1 MHQPILTQRMHLDGL
16 SPTRLQLG
24 QGLGHGHLVH
34 QDLGRRQG
42 LLGDPVP
49 GLNQRRVPGFLGG
62 RHAGGTGKEAP
73 DVDRIGGVISALVD
87 HLEHIASPDDAG
99 RDLHATGAPAIGEG
113 HLTRAERHLVA
124 RYGHRLEQGPAN
136 ALLGALIQKSKVV
149 MGLGHDGSWFMAVA
163 SPAATWLARSLRTRA
178 SSA

>member
-1 MHQPILTQRMHLDGL
+1 M
-16 SPTRLQLG
+16 
-24 QGLGHGHLVH
+24 
-34 QDLGRRQG
+34 
-42 LLGDPVP
+42 P

-62 RHAGGTGKEAP
+62 RYAGGSGKEAP

-87 HLEHIASPDDAG
+87 HLEHIAAPYDAG

-136 ALLGALIQKSKVV
+136 TLLGALIQKSKVV